1 MEWNDGPWA
10 ASQGASAEENMQQ
23 RLNMSRYL
31 VNIECKRPDEDPLC
45 SEGNFFFLNS
55 PSCQQ

>member
-1 MEWNDGPWA
+1 MEWYDGLWA

-31 VNIECKRPDEDPLC
+31 VNIECKRPNEDPLC
-45 SEGNFFFLNS
+45 SEGRLGVGCTINL
-55 PSCQQ
+55 